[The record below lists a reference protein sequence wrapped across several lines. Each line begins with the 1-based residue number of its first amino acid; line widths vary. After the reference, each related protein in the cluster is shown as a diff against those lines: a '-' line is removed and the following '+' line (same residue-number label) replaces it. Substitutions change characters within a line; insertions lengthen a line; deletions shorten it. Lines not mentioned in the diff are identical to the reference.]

1 MIFIGELSDLFLNL
15 PEKEPETLYGEWL
28 GSNTEEGCG
37 KLQ

>member
-1 MIFIGELSDLFLNL
+1 MQREL
-15 PEKEPETLYGEWL
+15 ETLHGGWL